1 MNIIHHKYFDQT
13 VKSLSFFFILFIQFR
28 VFTNESLSLA
38 DVVFIFLSPA
48 LLIQLPN
55 LKNIFKVER
64 PRLIFFVGLFITTWI
79 VSYLTPAFYYQNI
92 SEFILENTFM
102 LLGSLYLVLILVTFY
117 FINLIYGFQF
127 IAKSFIFS
135 GLIHAFFGI
144 FGLLLYFVGLD
155 NSLVCFGCSTS
166 PYLVDFP
173 RVSGFS
179 VSINAYAFSLL
190 ISLILIPTQ
199 MTNKNRKLMLSI
211 GLFIFTVMIL
221 SLSKIIIVAGLSIV
235 LWFVFLRIKSSLS
248 SMLIKTLVFVFGMVY
263 VLATHVSVETNT
275 GQKCR
280 YGETIYELS
289 LNDGT
294 KSKICPTFFVQQK
307 VHYWDYAKDFFP
319 WGSGMLAINNINNAK
334 PHNTFLERYAF
345 HGAAGVISWLLL
357 ITLVFYLILFNKK
370 KKHFDK
376 NSFAITL
383 FWISLFFISI
393 NSDVMRYREL
403 WIFFGVLL
411 SYMYNNSEFSK

>member
-1 MNIIHHKYFDQT
+1 MSLIRHKYFDQT
-13 VKSLSFFFILFIQFR
+13 VRSLTFFFILFIQFR
-28 VFTNESLSLA
+28 IFTNESFSLS
-38 DVVFIFLSPA
+38 DVVFIFLFPA

-55 LKNIFKVER
+55 LINVFKVER
-64 PRLIFFVGLFITTWI
+64 SRFFFIGLFITTWI
-79 VSYLTPAFYYQNI
+79 VSYLTPAFYYQDI
-92 SEFILENTFM
+92 SEFILDNAFI
-102 LLGSLYLVLILVTFY
+102 LLGALYLVLVLVTFY
-117 FINLIYGFQF
+117 LINLIYGFQY

-144 FGLLLYFVGLD
+144 LGLLLFFAGID

-199 MTNKNRKLMLSI
+199 MTNKNRKFMLSI
-211 GLFIFTVMIL
+211 GLFIFTVVIL
-221 SLSKIIIVAGLSIV
+221 SLSKVMIVAGLSIV
-235 LWFVFLRIKSSLS
+235 LWFIFLRIKSSKS
-248 SMLIKTLVFVFGMVY
+248 TIMIKISVLVFGMVY
-263 VLATHVSVETNT
+263 ALSTHVTFESNT
-275 GQKCR
+275 SQKCI

-307 VHYWDYAKDFFP
+307 VHYWDYAKLFAP
-319 WGSGMLAINNINNAK
+319 WGSGMLAINNINNAN

-345 HGAAGVISWLLL
+345 HGVVGVISLLLL
-357 ITLVFYLILFNKK
+357 IALVFYLILFNKK
-370 KKHFDK
+370 NKPFDK

-403 WIFFGVLL
+403 WIFFGLLL
-411 SYMYNNSEFSK
+411 SSKYNSSKLSI

>member
-38 DVVFIFLSPA
+38 DVVFIFLFPA

-55 LKNIFKVER
+55 LKNIFKVKR
-64 PRLIFFVGLFITTWI
+64 PRFFVVGLFITTWI

-92 SEFILENTFM
+92 SEFILENAFM
-102 LLGSLYLVLILVTFY
+102 LLGSLYLVLILVAFY

-127 IAKSFIFS
+127 IAKSFIFA

-221 SLSKIIIVAGLSIV
+221 SLSKIIIIAGLAVV

-263 VLATHVSVETNT
+263 VLATHVSIETST
-275 GQKCR
+275 GQKRR
-280 YGETIYELS
+280 YGESIYELS
-289 LNDGT
+289 SNDAI

-307 VHYWDYAKDFFP
+307 LYYWDHAKKYFP
-319 WGSGMLAINNINNAK
+319 WGSGMLAINNVNNAK

-357 ITLVFYLILFNKK
+357 VYLVFYLFLFNKNK
-370 KKHFDK
+370 PFDK
-376 NSFAITL
+376 NSFTIAL

-403 WIFFGVLL
+403 WIFFGLLL
-411 SYMYNNSEFSK
+411 SYTYNSSEPSK